1 MRTLALK
8 LFSLVSVFNVFSLF
22 TGASI
27 LTKGQLDHSTTKE
40 EANMSVSR
48 GIPKLNLI

>member
-8 LFSLVSVFNVFSLF
+8 LFSLVSVVYVFSLF

-27 LTKGQLDHSTTKE
+27 LTKGQLNHSTTKE
-40 EANMSVSR
+40 EANMSVS
-48 GIPKLNLI
+48 GEFTKLNLI